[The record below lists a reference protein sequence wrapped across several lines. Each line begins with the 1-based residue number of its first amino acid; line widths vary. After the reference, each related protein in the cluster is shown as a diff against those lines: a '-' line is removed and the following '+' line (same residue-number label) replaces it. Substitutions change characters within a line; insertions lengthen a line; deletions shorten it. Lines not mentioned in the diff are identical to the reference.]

1 MATVTEI
8 LVAASPEEPMR
19 SLPSVRALP
28 GLGLEG
34 DRYALGNGTFSARPR
49 KPDGELTL
57 IQSEFVEEFARTT
70 GLPFTARDARRNL
83 VTAGVDLNALVG
95 REFSIGEVRVQGLR
109 LCEPC
114 SYLAKTTFPE
124 VLPGLVHK
132 GGLRARILSEGVIR
146 VGDAVVVDQAAR

>member
-1 MATVTEI
+1 MITEI

-19 SLPSVRALP
+19 SVPSARALP

-34 DRYALGNGTFSARPR
+34 DRYALGNGTFSARPP

-57 IQSEFVEEFARTT
+57 IQSEFVDAFARSS
-70 GLPFTARDARRNL
+70 GLAFGAHEARRNL
-83 VTAGVDLNALVG
+83 VTTGVELNALVG
-95 REFSIGEVRVQGLR
+95 REFSVGEVRVRGLR

-114 SYLAKTTFPE
+114 SYLAKRTFPE
-124 VLPGLVHK
+124 VLPGLVHQ

-146 VGDAVVVDQAAR
+146 VGDPVVVA